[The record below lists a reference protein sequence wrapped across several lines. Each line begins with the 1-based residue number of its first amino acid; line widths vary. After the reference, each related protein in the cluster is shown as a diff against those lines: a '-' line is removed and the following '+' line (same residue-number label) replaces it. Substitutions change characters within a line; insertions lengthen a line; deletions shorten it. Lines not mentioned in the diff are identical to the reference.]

1 MCSQVRI
8 ESDPKE
14 WPAQAAQL
22 AAQRQQ
28 HEALQASVRR
38 VSPACMLLLGSS
50 KDKEC
55 KAGYNK
61 HCTQCVSFCS
71 VVALHTLFQQAYQP
85 CETDHA
91 HMLNPEY

>member
-38 VSPACMLLLGSS
+38 VNPACMLLF
-50 KDKEC
+50 
-55 KAGYNK
+55 
-61 HCTQCVSFCS
+61 TQARTMNAKMAITSIVQS
-71 VVALHTLFQQAYQP
+71 VRLCITPTLFHQAYQP
-85 CETDHA
+85 CWKYARQIIHIC
-91 HMLNPEY
+91 